1 LLSALPPPAKTF
13 TLYFEQGTTT
23 LVPDSVNSLA
33 LLREEIA
40 VRSGPEV
47 EVTGHTDTVGSE
59 ADNDRLS
66 VGRAQEVMNWLA
78 GEGFDRSMMSAVG
91 RGERELKVATADNVG
106 NASNRRVEVTV
117 R

>member
-1 LLSALPPPAKTF
+1 
-13 TLYFEQGTTT
+13 
-23 LVPDSVNSLA
+23 
-33 LLREEIA
+33 
-40 VRSGPEV
+40 
-47 EVTGHTDTVGSE
+47 
-59 ADNDRLS
+59 
-66 VGRAQEVMNWLA
+66 MNWLA